1 MTGNEA
7 LLTFALIAGGFLLG
21 GVMFSRAPAATSL
34 SLPWNLSLPR
44 TSTPLA
50 ST

>member
-21 GVMFSRAPAATSL
+21 GVMFEPRAAEAFDGQGCVRAA
-34 SLPWNLSLPR
+34 R
-44 TSTPLA
+44 R
-50 ST
+50 